1 MRLLKGM
8 RPHRLRVVVAVA
20 VAVAVAVSDAVV
32 AVVNRAGL
40 RARAAVDL

>member
-8 RPHRLRVVVAVA
+8 RPHRLRVVVA